1 MSVQK
6 VCVVYRSGGPEDMCL
21 LERCPHFRGCI
32 YSVYIQCV
40 QELGPEDVS
49 LYIREVSSFQM
60 VYIIYRLRAY
70 WWHSGL

>member
-1 MSVQK
+1 
-6 VCVVYRSGGPEDMCL
+6 MCL

-60 VYIIYRLRAY
+60 VYIIYRLQIY
-70 WWHSGL
+70 MHNYTTMKPFHKDTTE